1 MSKKPLFKAW
11 GARRATQSRP
21 RKRVQF
27 NKRLRTGEVQESVEN
42 HYGVQLVRD
51 RKCGDCAE
59 CCTQLPVDSINKP
72 AMTPCSRLNED
83 GTGCGKYH
91 ARFNICKRFQCG
103 WLFGFG
109 EEEDRPD
116 KSGCLVTDA
125 YPKEMDGRPDIVTI
139 QMKADEQ
146 REHAEK
152 IAQQYQAA
160 GVAVALVYYEKKG
173 EGE

>member
-27 NKRLRTGEVQESVEN
+27 NNRLRTGEVQESVEN

-109 EEEDRPD
+109 TELNF
-116 KSGCLVTDA
+116 G
-125 YPKEMDGRPDIVTI
+125 
-139 QMKADEQ
+139 
-146 REHAEK
+146 
-152 IAQQYQAA
+152 
-160 GVAVALVYYEKKG
+160 GVGLRRFLFLRLFLAPLLLELLLLLLVYFELALFIF
-173 EGE
+173 